1 IRREDICDHLCE
13 RRSLLVLLVAYPLPH
28 SLSVRL
34 VAGAAGLLGAV
45 PLSDEHGKGAAFRN
59 HLFDRCDLLVLPQ
72 KILATLA
79 VELGFRTDL
88 RHVCVADSRHAALDG
103 GNWLDGT
110 AAGMAAV

>member
-1 IRREDICDHLCE
+1 M
-13 RRSLLVLLVAYPLPH
+13 LLVAYPLSH

-34 VAGAAGLLGAV
+34 VAGAVVLLGAV

-59 HLFDRCDLLVLPQ
+59 HLSDRCDLLVVSQ

-88 RHVCVADSRHAALDG
+88 RHVCIADSGNAAMDG
-103 GNWLDGT
+103 CNWVDGT
-110 AAGMAAV
+110 APGMAAVALGAVRRGGRVDD